1 MNSSNSSKKREPD
14 TTIAKFPCK
23 LCPKNVSDNDNA
35 ILCGLCQTWVH
46 IKCNHLNYI
55 DYKYLQGCNEPWY
68 CLSCTT
74 MHFLFGNLNNQKF
87 LGFIIIINNNN
98 DNNNNNNNNNKSK
111 NSNSSL
117 ILKPAPDQALLFNQF
132 NNAIP
137 ENISDLE
144 NVIQSKYYGID
155 ELQQLKL
162 PNNEKS
168 LSFFHIN
175 SLSLNKNFVKLTY
188 KIYCSQQIF
197 SLM

>member
-1 MNSSNSSKKREPD
+1 MTSSNCSKKREPD
-14 TTIAKFPCK
+14 TTITKFPCK

-35 ILCGLCQTWVH
+35 ILRDLCQTWVH

-74 MHFLFGNLNNQKF
+74 MLFPFGNLNNQKF
-87 LGFIIIINNNN
+87 LGFVNNNN
-98 DNNNNNNNNNKSK
+98 DNNNESK

-117 ILKPAPDQALLFNQF
+117 ILKPPPDLALLFNQF

-137 ENISDLE
+137 ENNSDAE
-144 NVIQSKYYGID
+144 NVIQSKYYDFD
-155 ELQQLKL
+155 ELQQLKIL
-162 PNNEKS
+162 NKEKS

-175 SLSLNKNFVKLTY
+175 PCSLNKNFEELQNL
-188 KIYCSQQIF
+188 QQSTNTQFDVIAITET
-197 SLM
+197 

>member
-74 MHFLFGNLNNQKF
+74 MHFPFGNLNNKKF
-87 LGFIIIINNNN
+87 LGFIII
-98 DNNNNNNNNNKSK
+98 NNNNNNNNKSK

-132 NNAIP
+132 NSAIP

-155 ELQQLKL
+155 ELQQLKI
-162 PNNEKS
+162 PNKEKS

-175 SLSLNKNFVKLTY
+175 SYSLNKNFEKLTY